1 MRTEGDDSSLMGEWR
16 RRRRRRRR
24 RRSRRR
30 RSRRVEGEGGA
41 EGEGGCFLRE
51 LTQDLP
57 ACHAATISPHTNEPC
72 LSDGRSTIALNH
84 IGKDGNVKTSTKARA
99 AKVLI
104 QLNF

>member
-16 RRRRRRRR
+16 RRRRRRRK
-24 RRSRRR
+24 RR
-30 RSRRVEGEGGA
+30 RSRRVEGEGGGEGG

>member
-1 MRTEGDDSSLMGEWR
+1 MSFFLDSLSALECRDANAVAAAVLADLPAGKGLE
-16 RRRRRRRR
+16 
-24 RRSRRR
+24 
-30 RSRRVEGEGGA
+30 EEI